1 VEGRSGRY
9 CERKVRSI
17 LWKEGQVD
25 TVKGRSGRYCER
37 KVRWIL

>member
-1 VEGRSGRY
+1 VKGRSSGY
-9 CERKVRSI
+9 SERKVKWI

-25 TVKGRSGRYCER
+25 IVNGRLGRYCER